1 MPMLLLSY
9 LVFCTIFS
17 KVKILK
23 YVLHVLI
30 VRKETPCKRFEP
42 GCLTLQGGAGKVS
55 IKSGMDNIGRA
66 EDDYF
71 KHCK

>member
-1 MPMLLLSY
+1 M
-9 LVFCTIFS
+9 
-17 KVKILK
+17 
-23 YVLHVLI
+23 LI

-55 IKSGMDNIGRA
+55 IKSGTDNIGRA

-71 KHCK
+71 KHCQ